1 MPDEIPVPTVVGTRV
16 TAKVNPEG
24 NGLRLF
30 TGTVDAVDTTNNTFR
45 VGFERYDVHYSASGL
60 FDELFLILNSSSY
73 SG

>member
-30 TGTVDAVDTTNNTFR
+30 TGTVDAVDTINNTFR
-45 VGFERYDVHYSASGL
+45 VGFQRYDVYFSVSSR
-60 FDELFLILNSSSY
+60 FDEFFLYIFE
-73 SG
+73 